1 MDVEWNYVIY
11 KVSNKKYIAKSPDF
25 NVSAEGKTPK
35 QALDKLEFLVERKIV
50 HSIWRLRE
58 AIENNA
64 EFEIRKFQL
73 PRIRVDEDDN
83 IAVM

>member
-64 EFEIRKFQL
+64 EFEISRFRL
-73 PRIRVDEDDN
+73 PKMWVDEENN
-83 IAVM
+83 IIVA